1 MYHWTVKK
9 DWHAH
14 NSPVCGLLLDPS
26 SVWIF
31 KSSSNYLTMIGT
43 DNFTRGWNARRRLA
57 GWTQSRDVEYCNFRE
72 IRAAVLTELRFLVIY
87 IVPLSITELSLR
99 PGSKMYILHLES
111 PPEILV
117 FGFQEFVNLENK
129 RVNALG
135 L

>member
-1 MYHWTVKK
+1 MHAGIWPYACITFSRREIVSMMYHWTVKK

-57 GWTQSRDVEYCNFRE
+57 GVSSP
-72 IRAAVLTELRFLVIY
+72 ISLVG
-87 IVPLSITELSLR
+87 V
-99 PGSKMYILHLES
+99 
-111 PPEILV
+111 
-117 FGFQEFVNLENK
+117 
-129 RVNALG
+129 
-135 L
+135 